1 MTRIPEVSREHAMS
15 GQASPAA
22 GTTRR
27 LGRLSIYTDEIGTW
41 IEVTARRPLPVL
53 VFLLI
58 ALAGWSMAGFVSV
71 SMLFGSF
78 GGPPAFSV
86 FIAVW
91 CSLWAAGWVAIAAG
105 IVWMLAGREILILR
119 DGVLTKRLVLPW
131 VGITRDYAAE
141 LVSDPRRNEETGD
154 PDIAQHEGVGFPLG
168 RYGAVAF
175 EHDGQ
180 TVYIGAALG
189 PKAGDAL
196 LASLETWLARK
207 EVAA

>member
-1 MTRIPEVSREHAMS
+1 MIAAP
-15 GQASPAA
+15 QASTEQTTSTA
-22 GTTRR
+22 GTTKR
-27 LGRLSIYTDEIGTW
+27 LGRLSIYTDDIGTW

-78 GGPPAFSV
+78 GGPPAFSI

-91 CSLWAAGWVAIAAG
+91 CSLWAAGWAAIAAS

-131 VGITRDYAAE
+131 FGITREYAAD
-141 LVSDPRRNEETGD
+141 LVSNPRRNEETGD
-154 PDIAQHEGVGFPLG
+154 PQIAQHEGVGLPLG

-180 TVYIGAALG
+180 TVHVGAALG

-196 LASLETWLARK
+196 LAALETWLSRK
-207 EVAA
+207 EVAV